1 MSSTPGDALGVNAEA
16 LGGEFDVVVV
26 GAGPAGLAAAVYG
39 ASEGL
44 RTLVVE
50 SEALGGQ
57 AATSSRIRNFLGFPS
72 GVNGNELAL
81 RAYEQAWVFGA
92 SFHFMQPVTGLR
104 PAGEDRC
111 HVVTLADGQEVRG
124 RALVLATGVAYR
136 RLGLPA
142 LEALVGAG
150 VHYGAAVAEAPAM
163 AGRAVFVAGG
173 GNSAG
178 QAAVHLARYA
188 ASVTILVRGAGL
200 AETMSQYLVTQIA
213 AHPRISVRTHVEVA
227 GGSGPG
233 HLSELDLRDTAANGA
248 TETVAADAL
257 FVLIGAEPRTGWLP
271 VEIERDG
278 WGYVVTGGGLGTPRG
293 WPLDRPPSPF
303 ETSVPGIYAVGDVR
317 HRSQKRVASAVGEGS
332 GVIAHV
338 HDFLAPG

>member
-1 MSSTPGDALGVNAEA
+1 
-16 LGGEFDVVVV
+16 
-26 GAGPAGLAAAVYG
+26 AGLAAAVYG
-39 ASEGL
+39 ASESL

-72 GVNGNELAL
+72 GVTGSELAL

-92 SFHFMQPVTGLR
+92 SFHFMRAVTGLR
-104 PAGEDRC
+104 PGGDGGEGGA
-111 HVVTLADGQEVRG
+111 HVVTLAHGQAVRG
-124 RALVLATGVAYR
+124 RAVVLATGASYR

-150 VHYGAAVAEAPAM
+150 VYYGAAVAEAPAM
-163 AGRAVFVAGG
+163 AGRDVFVAGG

-188 ASVTILVRGAGL
+188 ESVTILVRGAGL
-200 AETMSQYLVTQIA
+200 AQTMSQYLVTQIA
-213 AHPRISVRTHVEVA
+213 AHPRISVRTRVEVV

-233 HLSELDLRDTAANGA
+233 HLAELDLRDTTGEA
-248 TETVAADAL
+248 TTESVAADAL

-271 VEIERDG
+271 GEIQRDG
-278 WGYVVTGGGLGTPRG
+278 WGYVVTGADLGTPQG